1 MSEKKITTDQ
11 IVDAI
16 VEEVLASKDRIVAS
30 VMDFTNKICVEKFGI
45 KESGIVQQIDD
56 LAEYSEGGLCV
67 YFDVFD
73 KLLAKSKDKSNSFS
87 MRAVPSREE
96 KWGMPY
102 VFDYIFKNTSP
113 STTQTVE
120 DDIDKK
126 KEAARKKSLGELGE
140 LFAIKAL
147 VDRKE

>member
-16 VEEVLASKDRIVAS
+16 VSEVLASEDRIVAS
-30 VMDFTNKICVEKFGI
+30 VMDITNKICIEKFGI
-45 KESGIVQQIDD
+45 KECGIVRQIDD
-56 LAEYSEGGLCV
+56 VVEHSDDALGV

-96 KWGMPY
+96 K
-102 VFDYIFKNTSP
+102 
-113 STTQTVE
+113 
-120 DDIDKK
+120 
-126 KEAARKKSLGELGE
+126 
-140 LFAIKAL
+140 
-147 VDRKE
+147 